1 MSDTT
6 ASVFVRGDL
15 VAERPAP
22 VKTTGFIGFLR
33 TRLFN
38 SPTNILL
45 TIVSALLLWFTV
57 IPALKFLLVD
67 AVWTGK
73 DRTACLAENA
83 GHVVGACWPF
93 IQAKFTQF
101 IYGFYPE
108 AERWRVN
115 LTFIL
120 AAILLLPLLIPRLP
134 AKGLNAGLF
143 FGAFPVVAFFL
154 LHGGGLDGL
163 GVSWTAGLL
172 SGFNDS
178 IGDGGRKLAVAGEN
192 TAVIGPL
199 LWLLGKLIVLVSTM
213 ISWLLL
219 PLTWL
224 RDQIQSFGRPVW
236 ADFVL
241 SAIIACGLV
250 FWLGAGIYWI
260 ESFFFPLDGLRL
272 LVLPLAC
279 VASVMPLVFGGVH
292 VLSYSAAPMFKLHF
306 LIANIAYGLF
316 AIAALHA
323 ILMLMVEKRLQN
335 MRGTATRHTSNS
347 WVSSWLDTLP
357 PLLTLE
363 KLLFRLISAGFVL
376 LTLTL
381 ISGVAFN
388 EQLVDKAFKL
398 DHKTVFAI
406 LSWLMFGALL
416 FAMVDYFPGDP
427 WIPTPDML
435 VRRSSARRR
444 KPDIV

>member
-1 MSDTT
+1 MDIVLY
-6 ASVFVRGDL
+6 A
-15 VAERPAP
+15 
-22 VKTTGFIGFLR
+22 
-33 TRLFN
+33 
-38 SPTNILL
+38 L
-45 TIVSALLLWFTV
+45 TALL
-57 IPALKFLLVD
+57 
-67 AVWTGK
+67 
-73 DRTACLAENA
+73 
-83 GHVVGACWPF
+83 
-93 IQAKFTQF
+93 
-101 IYGFYPE
+101 YG
-108 AERWRVN
+108 
-115 LTFIL
+115 
-120 AAILLLPLLIPRLP
+120 
-134 AKGLNAGLF
+134 G
-143 FGAFPVVAFFL
+143 
-154 LHGGGLDGL
+154 
-163 GVSWTAGLL
+163 
-172 SGFNDS
+172 
-178 IGDGGRKLAVAGEN
+178 LAVAGWRAHRH
-192 TAVIGPL
+192 TAAEPALAGMPAGGRLAGEMSTGMADAMQSGRASKASGMSSMGRV
-199 LWLLGKLIVLVSTM
+199 LLGVALLVHG
-213 ISWLLL
+213 LLL
-219 PLTWL
+219 HTTIFP
-224 RDQIQSFGRPVW
+224 QNAMVFGF
-236 ADFVL
+236 AFAL
-241 SAIIACGLV
+241 SAM

-335 MRGTATRHTSNS
+335 MRGTAARHTSNS

-416 FAMVDYFPGDP
+416 
-427 WIPTPDML
+427 T
-435 VRRSSARRR
+435 ARRVSGWR
-444 KPDIV
+444 GRAALRWVLASFVALLLAYVGSRFVFEVLLHRAVV

>member
-1 MSDTT
+1 MDIVLY
-6 ASVFVRGDL
+6 A
-15 VAERPAP
+15 
-22 VKTTGFIGFLR
+22 
-33 TRLFN
+33 
-38 SPTNILL
+38 L
-45 TIVSALLLWFTV
+45 TALL
-57 IPALKFLLVD
+57 
-67 AVWTGK
+67 
-73 DRTACLAENA
+73 
-83 GHVVGACWPF
+83 
-93 IQAKFTQF
+93 
-101 IYGFYPE
+101 YG
-108 AERWRVN
+108 
-115 LTFIL
+115 
-120 AAILLLPLLIPRLP
+120 
-134 AKGLNAGLF
+134 G
-143 FGAFPVVAFFL
+143 
-154 LHGGGLDGL
+154 
-163 GVSWTAGLL
+163 
-172 SGFNDS
+172 
-178 IGDGGRKLAVAGEN
+178 LAVAGWRAHRH
-192 TAVIGPL
+192 TAVEPALAGMPAGGRL
-199 LWLLGKLIVLVSTM
+199 AGGMSTDMADTMQSGRASKASGMRSMGRVLLGVALLVHG
-213 ISWLLL
+213 LLL
-219 PLTWL
+219 HTTIFP
-224 RDQIQSFGRPVW
+224 QNAMVFGF
-236 ADFVL
+236 AFAL
-241 SAIIACGLV
+241 SAM

-279 VASVMPLVFGGVH
+279 VASVMPLIFGGVR

-306 LIANIAYGLF
+306 LIANIAYGLL

-416 FAMVDYFPGDP
+416 
-427 WIPTPDML
+427 T
-435 VRRSSARRR
+435 ARRVSGWR
-444 KPDIV
+444 GRAALRWVLASFVALLLAYVGSRFVFEVLLHRAVV